1 MAKIDDFLLRYRHE
15 SPLCISYLPFVD
27 VGTGGVVCSGG
38 ITGCVVGIT
47 EIEILVIGNR

>member
-15 SPLCISYLPFVD
+15 SPLCISYLPFVGRVGFA
-27 VGTGGVVCSGG
+27 VGTGGT
-38 ITGCVVGIT
+38 TGCVVATT